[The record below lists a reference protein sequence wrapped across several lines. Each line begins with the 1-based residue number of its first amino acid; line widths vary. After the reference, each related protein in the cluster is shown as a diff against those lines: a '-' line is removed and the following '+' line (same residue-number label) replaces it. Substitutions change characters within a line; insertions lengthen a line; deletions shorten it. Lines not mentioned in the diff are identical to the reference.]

1 MEISVRRI
9 HSFLDG
15 FISNMERTIQIWNLM
30 LPTCDITTEDGTK
43 TCRIIDMNINKIIE
57 LTEKRFSVD
66 DIYRINYRGKEQFYI
81 MSNLILDKRGIPLL
95 CVKKTTETTS
105 GMYGRSNIQTYDNF
119 YVSSEVMFDTKSW
132 ICFVIRKYIIYYILD
147 GNFLR
152 KKVHVINGQELSV
165 LVRCRINKFT
175 SKNIAKLKII
185 NGDND

>member
-9 HSFLDG
+9 HSFLNG
-15 FISNMERTIQIWNLM
+15 FISNMERTTQIWNLM
-30 LPTCDITTEDGTK
+30 SPTCDITTEDGTK

-57 LTEKRFSVD
+57 LTERRFSVD
-66 DIYRINYRGKEQFYI
+66 DIYRINYRDKEKFYI
-81 MSNLILDKRGIPLL
+81 MSNLILDKRRIPLL
-95 CVKKTTETTS
+95 YVKKTTETSKFYNESST
-105 GMYGRSNIQTYDNF
+105 QTYDIF
-119 YVSSEVMFDTKSW
+119 YVSNEVMLDTKSW

-147 GNFLR
+147 GSFLR